1 MNAKKKIICFIPARK
16 GSSRVV
22 NKNLKQINGKTLV
35 EITILQALK
44 SKIFKEIIL
53 SSDSNK
59 ILQIGKKLN
68 IKSIKRSKKNSTN
81 KSTTDE
87 ALFETLSNHKNDYDF
102 IVILQ
107 VTSPLRKISTIKSF
121 INHCLK
127 NKLQCCLSVTEI
139 SENISFPS
147 NYLFLPLS
155 KNRVRSQDK
164 KPFLLE
170 NGLIYFISKKF
181 FMKNKKI
188 FINNKC
194 NIFITEKYESIDI
207 NNKKDYIIAKK
218 LYK

>member
-35 EITILQALK
+35 EITILQAQK

-68 IKSIKRSKKNSTN
+68 IKIIKRSKKNSTN

-87 ALFETLSNHKNDYDF
+87 ALFETLSNYKNDYDF

-147 NYLFLPLS
+147 NSLFLPLS

-188 FINNKC
+188 FINNKS

>member
-35 EITILQALK
+35 EISILQALK

-87 ALFETLSNHKNDYDF
+87 ALFETLSNYKNDYDF

-147 NYLFLPLS
+147 NSLFLPLS

-188 FINNKC
+188 FLNNKC

>member
-22 NKNLKQINGKTLV
+22 NKNLKKINGKTLV

-68 IKSIKRSKKNSTN
+68 IKIIKRSKKNSTN
-81 KSTTDE
+81 KSTTDD
-87 ALFETLSNHKNDYDF
+87 ALLETLSNYKNDYDF

-127 NKLQCCLSVTEI
+127 NKLQSCLSVTEI

-147 NYLFLPLS
+147 NSLFLPLS

-218 LYK
+218 IYK

>member
-68 IKSIKRSKKNSTN
+68 IKIIKRSKKNSTN

-87 ALFETLSNHKNDYDF
+87 ALFETLSNYKNDYDF

-147 NYLFLPLS
+147 NSLFLPLS

>member
-59 ILQIGKKLN
+59 ILKIGKKLN
-68 IKSIKRSKKNSTN
+68 IKIIKRSKKNSTN

-87 ALFETLSNHKNDYDF
+87 ALFETLSNYKNDYDF

-147 NYLFLPLS
+147 NSLFLPLS

>member
-68 IKSIKRSKKNSTN
+68 IKSVKRSKKNSTN

>member
-22 NKNLKQINGKTLV
+22 NKNLKKINGKTLV

-68 IKSIKRSKKNSTN
+68 IKIIKRSKKNSTN
-81 KSTTDE
+81 KSTTDD
-87 ALFETLSNHKNDYDF
+87 ALLETLSNYKNDYDF
-102 IVILQ
+102 IVILL

-127 NKLQCCLSVTEI
+127 NKLQSCLSVTEI
-139 SENISFPS
+139 SENISFPINS
-147 NYLFLPLS
+147 LFLPLS
-155 KNRVRSQDK
+155 KNRVRSH
-164 KPFLLE
+164 
-170 NGLIYFISKKF
+170 
-181 FMKNKKI
+181 
-188 FINNKC
+188 
-194 NIFITEKYESIDI
+194 
-207 NNKKDYIIAKK
+207 
-218 LYK
+218 